1 MDETF
6 YAALGVA
13 EDADDEAIRRA
24 YRERV
29 KERHPDV
36 SDDPGAP
43 GDFKR
48 LTTARDVLVDDG
60 ERAKYDRLGHATYVQ
75 RNLAGS
81 AWAADAAK
89 SGEPAATTDGTGTVS
104 TPSSPHRVKREG
116 TTGSAAD
123 RRTWMGT
130 DWSREAEPS
139 ETGRDRSPDED
150 WQTASEAYRYTPSGV
165 PTETKTAGDHVRTVI
180 RSLGPWLVVH
190 AVFLLAAAGIAWLTV
205 VRAEAIAALSIP
217 AAAFGMLLFG
227 LALFLSALHVVS
239 LVYA

>member
-60 ERAKYDRLGHATYVQ
+60 ERAKYDRLGHAAYVR
-75 RNLAGS
+75 RNLDGG
-81 AWAADAAK
+81 AWATDVAGG
-89 SGEPAATTDGTGTVS
+89 GEPAATTDGAGAAS
-104 TPSSPHRVKREG
+104 TTSSPHRVRRGG

-139 ETGRDRSPDED
+139 GRDRSPDES

-165 PTETKTAGDHVRTVI
+165 PTQTRTAGDHVRTVV

-190 AVFLLAAAGIAWLTV
+190 AVFLLAAAGVAWLTV
-205 VRAEAIAALSIP
+205 VRTEAITALSIP